1 MRHSTGPQSRRRA
14 RRPSLDQL
22 EGRQLLSWST
32 VPFALSPQQIQS
44 AYGFVSSV
52 SGKPAGTGQAIAI
65 MVCGIDPTIR
75 QDLHAF
81 DVQSGLSDP
90 TLSIWDLT
98 ADGDPIQTDVGNPNT
113 ISNAFETSL
122 DVEWAHAAAPGATIY
137 LVQTGP
143 YVRDILDG
151 MAWAAEA
158 LPVSVVTTSFGYNG
172 PENQGLEQAFDHD
185 FAQPANG
192 QHVAF
197 VAAAGDFGSANTDY
211 PALSPEVLSV
221 GGTTLTL
228 GPNNSYGSEVVW
240 NQLGQYGDPQ
250 FGATGGTVSLYEPIP
265 SYQVGRVNGISATHR
280 VAVDVSFDAGTGV
293 SVYDSTDD
301 PSAPWNAAVGTSI
314 GAPMWAG
321 IVATLDQAL
330 VAQGGLALTS
340 DQLHADLYSLEGTTA
355 FHDITQG
362 NNGTYSAMPGYDI
375 PTGLGTPNVANLVH
389 DVAPAASSSAE
400 PVSATPSSSA
410 YVLAVAPTATSASAD
425 SPFTPGHHKG
435 HDTFLS

>member
-1 MRHSTGPQSRRRA
+1 
-14 RRPSLDQL
+14 
-22 EGRQLLSWST
+22 
-32 VPFALSPQQIQS
+32 
-44 AYGFVSSV
+44 
-52 SGKPAGTGQAIAI
+52 
-65 MVCGIDPTIR
+65 
-75 QDLHAF
+75 
-81 DVQSGLSDP
+81 
-90 TLSIWDLT
+90 
-98 ADGDPIQTDVGNPNT
+98 
-113 ISNAFETSL
+113 
-122 DVEWAHAAAPGATIY
+122 
-137 LVQTGP
+137 
-143 YVRDILDG
+143 
-151 MAWAAEA
+151 
-158 LPVSVVTTSFGYNG
+158 
-172 PENQGLEQAFDHD
+172 
-185 FAQPANG
+185 
-192 QHVAF
+192 
-197 VAAAGDFGSANTDY
+197 
-211 PALSPEVLSV
+211 
-221 GGTTLTL
+221 
-228 GPNNSYGSEVVW
+228 
-240 NQLGQYGDPQ
+240 
-250 FGATGGTVSLYEPIP
+250 GGTVSLYEPIP

-435 HDTFLS
+435 HDAFLS

>member
-1 MRHSTGPQSRRRA
+1 
-14 RRPSLDQL
+14 
-22 EGRQLLSWST
+22 
-32 VPFALSPQQIQS
+32 
-44 AYGFVSSV
+44 
-52 SGKPAGTGQAIAI
+52 
-65 MVCGIDPTIR
+65 
-75 QDLHAF
+75 
-81 DVQSGLSDP
+81 
-90 TLSIWDLT
+90 
-98 ADGDPIQTDVGNPNT
+98 
-113 ISNAFETSL
+113 
-122 DVEWAHAAAPGATIY
+122 
-137 LVQTGP
+137 
-143 YVRDILDG
+143 
-151 MAWAAEA
+151 
-158 LPVSVVTTSFGYNG
+158 FGYNG
-172 PENQGLEQAFDHD
+172 PESQALEQAYDHD

-197 VAAAGDFGSANTDY
+197 VAAAGDYGSGDTDY
-211 PALSPEVLSV
+211 PSLSPEVLSV

-435 HDTFLS
+435 HDAFLS